1 MFDRIKKNAKSYII
15 FVCIGIIVFLLSY
28 TVSISVL
35 RGNDGILGF
44 LGDAK
49 ETNALGE
56 GSAIIN
62 KDTEVKFV
70 LNYGNCI
77 NKVKASENLEQPI
90 NVEQDKLLGLTE
102 KEADKI
108 FSSFGYKVDKFSS
121 DEVVFEKSIPG
132 FKYENESYFIGV
144 AEENVVIYKSN
155 SNDTIEIAQ
164 DKIINPKG
172 DGTSYLQIK
181 DIENRGNLLKTFY
194 EGKADYQ
201 FSDIQEAIEYAQA
214 LCST

>member
-28 TVSISVL
+28 TVSISIL

-44 LGDAK
+44 LGSAK
-49 ETNALGE
+49 QTNTLAE
-56 GSAIIN
+56 DNVIIN
-62 KDTEVKFV
+62 KNTEIKFV
-70 LNYGNCI
+70 LNYKNCI
-77 NKVKASENLEQPI
+77 NKVKASEALDQPI

-102 KEADKI
+102 KEAEKI
-108 FSSFGYKVDKFSS
+108 FSSFGYKIDKFSS
-121 DEVVFEKSIPG
+121 DEVVFEKNIPG
-132 FKYENESYFIGV
+132 FSYNDDSYFIGV
-144 AEENVVIYKSN
+144 AEDNVVIYKKN
-155 SNDTIEIAQ
+155 NNDTMEIAQ

-172 DGTSYLQIK
+172 DGTTYLQVK

>member
-15 FVCIGIIVFLLSY
+15 YVCIGIIVFLLSY
-28 TVSISVL
+28 TVSVSIL

-44 LGDAK
+44 LGDSK
-49 ETNALGE
+49 ETSSIADENAV
-56 GSAIIN
+56 ID
-62 KDTEVKFV
+62 KDTDIKFV
-70 LNYGNCI
+70 LNYENCI
-77 NKVKASENLEQPI
+77 NKVIANEALDQPI
-90 NVEQDKLLGLTE
+90 NVEQDKLLGLT
-102 KEADKI
+102 KNEADKI
-108 FSSFGYKVDKFSS
+108 FSSFGYKIDEFSG
-121 DEVVFEKSIPG
+121 DEVIFEKSISG
-132 FKYENESYFIGV
+132 YSYSKGSYFIGV
-144 AEENVVIYKSN
+144 ADNNVVIYKKN
-155 SNDTIEIAQ
+155 SNDILEIAQ

-172 DGTSYLQIK
+172 EGETYLQLK

>member
-28 TVSISVL
+28 TVSISIL

-44 LGDAK
+44 LGNAK
-49 ETNALGE
+49 EANTLAEDNV
-56 GSAIIN
+56 IIN
-62 KDTEVKFV
+62 KNTEIKFV
-70 LNYGNCI
+70 LNYENCI
-77 NKVKASENLEQPI
+77 NKVKASEALDQPI

-102 KEADKI
+102 KEAEKI
-108 FSSFGYKVDKFSS
+108 FSSFGYKIDKFSS
-121 DEVVFEKSIPG
+121 DEVLLEKSIPG
-132 FKYENESYFIGV
+132 FSYNEDSYFIGV
-144 AEENVVIYKSN
+144 AEDNVVIYKKN
-155 SNDTIEIAQ
+155 NNDTIEIAQ

-172 DGTSYLQIK
+172 DGTTYLQIK

>member
-28 TVSISVL
+28 TVSISIL

-44 LGDAK
+44 LGSAK
-49 ETNALGE
+49 QTNTLAE
-56 GSAIIN
+56 DNVIIN
-62 KDTEVKFV
+62 KNTEIKFV
-70 LNYGNCI
+70 LNYENCI
-77 NKVKASENLEQPI
+77 NKVKASEALDQPI

-102 KEADKI
+102 KEAEKI
-108 FSSFGYKVDKFSS
+108 FSSFGYKIDKFSS

-132 FKYENESYFIGV
+132 FSYNDDSYFIGV
-144 AEENVVIYKSN
+144 AEDNVVIYKKN
-155 SNDTIEIAQ
+155 NNDTMEIAQ

-172 DGTSYLQIK
+172 DGTTYLQVK

>member
-28 TVSISVL
+28 TVSISIL
-35 RGNDGILGF
+35 RGNDGVLGF
-44 LGDAK
+44 LGNAK
-49 ETNALGE
+49 HANTLAEDN
-56 GSAIIN
+56 AIIN
-62 KDTEVKFV
+62 KNTEIKFV
-70 LNYGNCI
+70 LNYENSI
-77 NKVKASENLEQPI
+77 NKVKASEALDQPI

-102 KEADKI
+102 KETEKI
-108 FSSFGYKVDKFSS
+108 FSSFGYKIDKFSS

-132 FKYENESYFIGV
+132 FSYNDDSYFIGV
-144 AEENVVIYKSN
+144 AEDNVVIYKKN
-155 SNDTIEIAQ
+155 NNDTIEIAQ

-172 DGTSYLQIK
+172 DGTTYLQVK

>member
-28 TVSISVL
+28 TVSISIL

-44 LGDAK
+44 LGNAK
-49 ETNALGE
+49 QANTLAEDNV
-56 GSAIIN
+56 IIN
-62 KDTEVKFV
+62 KNTEIKFV
-70 LNYGNCI
+70 LNYENCI
-77 NKVKASENLEQPI
+77 NKVKASESLDQPI

-102 KEADKI
+102 KEAEKI
-108 FSSFGYKVDKFSS
+108 FSSFGYKIDKFSS
-121 DEVVFEKSIPG
+121 DEVLFEKSIPG
-132 FKYENESYFIGV
+132 FSYNEDSYFIGV
-144 AEENVVIYKSN
+144 AEDNVVIYKKN
-155 SNDTIEIAQ
+155 NNDTIEIAQ

-172 DGTSYLQIK
+172 DGTTYLQVK

>member
-28 TVSISVL
+28 TVSIGIL

-49 ETNALGE
+49 ETNAFGE
-56 GSAIIN
+56 DNTIIN
-62 KDTEVKFV
+62 KDTEIKFV

-108 FSSFGYKVDKFSS
+108 FSNFGYTVDKFSS
-121 DEVVFEKSIPG
+121 DEVVFEKNIPG
-132 FKYENESYFIGV
+132 FKYEDEFYFIGV
-144 AEENVVIYKSN
+144 AEDNVVIYKKN
-155 SNDTIEIAQ
+155 SNETIEIAQ
-164 DKIINPKG
+164 DQIINPKG

>member
-28 TVSISVL
+28 TVSIGIL

-49 ETNALGE
+49 ETNAFGE
-56 GSAIIN
+56 DNTIIN
-62 KDTEVKFV
+62 KDTEIKFV

-108 FSSFGYKVDKFSS
+108 FSNFGYTVDKFS
-121 DEVVFEKSIPG
+121 
-132 FKYENESYFIGV
+132 
-144 AEENVVIYKSN
+144 
-155 SNDTIEIAQ
+155 
-164 DKIINPKG
+164 
-172 DGTSYLQIK
+172 
-181 DIENRGNLLKTFY
+181 LLV
-194 EGKADYQ
+194 
-201 FSDIQEAIEYAQA
+201 
-214 LCST
+214 

>member
-28 TVSISVL
+28 TVSISIL

-44 LGDAK
+44 LGNAK
-49 ETNALGE
+49 QANTLVEDNV
-56 GSAIIN
+56 IIN
-62 KDTEVKFV
+62 KNTEIKFV
-70 LNYGNCI
+70 LNYENCI
-77 NKVKASENLEQPI
+77 NKVKASEALDQPI

-102 KEADKI
+102 KEAEKI
-108 FSSFGYKVDKFSS
+108 FSSFGYKIDKFSS
-121 DEVVFEKSIPG
+121 DEVLFEKSIPG
-132 FKYENESYFIGV
+132 FSYNEDSYFIGV
-144 AEENVVIYKSN
+144 AEDNVVIYKKN
-155 SNDTIEIAQ
+155 NNDTIEIAQ

-172 DGTSYLQIK
+172 DGTTYLQVK